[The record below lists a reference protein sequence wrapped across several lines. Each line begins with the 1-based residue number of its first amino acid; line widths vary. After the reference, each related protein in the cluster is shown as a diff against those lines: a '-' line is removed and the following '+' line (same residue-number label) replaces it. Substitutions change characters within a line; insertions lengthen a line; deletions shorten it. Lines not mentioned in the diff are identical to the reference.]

1 LQQEKE
7 KLVTELESFAHG
19 SDKNSLKFQE
29 ARLQKL
35 KQLKVQV
42 RCDPRKFSR
51 QGATRKKIS
60 AAGLLSGLLRASV
73 ALSSLLLSLGADHSL
88 EK

>member
-1 LQQEKE
+1 MM
-7 KLVTELESFAHG
+7 ELETFAHG

-42 RCDPRKFSR
+42 RCDSTKPSR
-51 QGATRKKIS
+51 QGVTRKQIS
-60 AAGLLSGLLRASV
+60 ATGLLSGLLHASV
-73 ALSSLLLSLGADHSL
+73 ALSSPLLSLGADHSL
-88 EK
+88 GK